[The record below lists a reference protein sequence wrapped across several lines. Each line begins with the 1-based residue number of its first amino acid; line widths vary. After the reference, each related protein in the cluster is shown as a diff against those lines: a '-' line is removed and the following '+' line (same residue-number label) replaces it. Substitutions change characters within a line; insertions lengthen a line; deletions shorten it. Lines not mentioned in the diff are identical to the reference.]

1 MFKIHQLKEKVKQ
14 LQDYY
19 KILDNT
25 MEYDHVLIKTVNE
38 TDLAALSN
46 YPLEYVEFLK
56 EIGEVSI
63 VKNGCFMID
72 ISLPTRPLD
81 CWWLENNIMHDSTLR
96 VIVHTDNDNIEYVI
110 FNTSSIPYKR
120 YSHLDLIEVK
130 SFLEIVENKID
141 ELVFDLR

>member
-1 MFKIHQLKEKVKQ
+1 MVRIQRLKEKIKR

-19 KILDNT
+19 KILDDL
-25 MEYDHVLIKTVNE
+25 EYNYVLIEKVND
-38 TDLAALSN
+38 TDLVTLSD
-46 YPLEYVEFLK
+46 YPIEYVNFLK
-56 EIGEVSI
+56 EIGEVYIAKS
-63 VKNGCFMID
+63 GCFMID
-72 ISLPTRPLD
+72 ISLPSQPDD

-96 VIVHTDNDNIEYVI
+96 VIVHTDNDDIEYVI